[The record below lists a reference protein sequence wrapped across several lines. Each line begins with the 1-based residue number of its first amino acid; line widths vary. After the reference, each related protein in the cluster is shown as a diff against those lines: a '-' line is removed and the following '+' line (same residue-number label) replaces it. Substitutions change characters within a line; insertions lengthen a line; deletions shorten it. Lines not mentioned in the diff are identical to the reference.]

1 MLLAHYLGLLHRA
14 ELELADAYRDVA
26 DHHGDEPDI
35 FSTCQLLAKQCDQH
49 AERLEPFADRYGEE
63 ADKEPKRL
71 HSDLF
76 RGSRHGPFGMLR
88 DLHDLYLMTCE
99 SDLSWTLIGQAA
111 QGALDNDLFETV
123 SSCEGETSKQMKW
136 LMTRMKQAAPQT
148 LIVVKP

>member
-1 MLLAHYLGLLHRA
+1 
-14 ELELADAYRDVA
+14 
-26 DHHGDEPDI
+26 
-35 FSTCQLLAKQCDQH
+35 
-49 AERLEPFADRYGEE
+49 
-63 ADKEPKRL
+63 
-71 HSDLF
+71 
-76 RGSRHGPFGMLR
+76 MLR